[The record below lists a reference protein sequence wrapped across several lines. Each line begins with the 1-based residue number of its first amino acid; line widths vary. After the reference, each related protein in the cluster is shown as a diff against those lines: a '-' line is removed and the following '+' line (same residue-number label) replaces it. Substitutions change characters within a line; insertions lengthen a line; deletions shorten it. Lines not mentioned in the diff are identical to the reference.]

1 MRQSGPFRA
10 SPVISLARYAT
21 LLEQAELRRTIIA
34 SVIGRLPIGIL
45 GLAILLATQAASGSF
60 GHAGAVA
67 ASYLAGLA
75 AMAPVLGRVIDRT
88 GPSRILL
95 ACAVL
100 FPATLLTLVAALY
113 YGAPA
118 WTAFVLSALAGASFP
133 PITVCLR
140 TFLRQRLAEEAQL
153 ATAYSLESVLIEIIF
168 IVGPMLVALFVA
180 YLSAGAA
187 VLFAAACG
195 FAGTLLFRRSPV
207 LAHWRIEQRHA
218 ASLVGPL
225 SVRGF
230 VPLLAVILAYSG
242 AFGLLE
248 IGVTAFAAEA
258 GKPALAGLIL
268 GLMSVGSAFG
278 GLAYGSRNWR
288 LQLPQQFSLMLLLMG
303 LGIAALSLIGNAIV
317 FVVLGVVAGVV
328 MAPALIIQSMLVA
341 KIAPPQYATE
351 AFTWSTSC
359 LLTGVGLGLA
369 AGGLLLEGADPAAVF
384 GTAGAV
390 STAAAVLA
398 YTTLRRA

>member
-1 MRQSGPFRA
+1 M
-10 SPVISLARYAT
+10 ISLSRYAT
-21 LLEQAELRRTIIA
+21 LLERPELRRTIVA

-67 ASYLAGLA
+67 ACYLAGLA
-75 AMAPVLGRVIDRT
+75 TMAPVLGRVIDRT

-95 ACAVL
+95 GCAVL
-100 FPATLLTLVAALY
+100 FPATLVTLVAALNF
-113 YGAPA
+113 GAPV
-118 WTAFVLSALAGASFP
+118 WTSFALAALAGASFP

-140 TFLRQRLAEEAQL
+140 TFLRQRLVEEAQL
-153 ATAYSLESVLIEIIF
+153 ATAYSLESVLIEVIF
-168 IVGPMLVALFVA
+168 IIGPMLVALFVA
-180 YLSAGAA
+180 YLSASAA

-195 FAGTLLFRRSPV
+195 LAGTLLFRRSPV
-207 LAHWRIEQRHA
+207 LAHWRIAQRHA
-218 ASLVGPL
+218 ASLTGPL

-258 GKPALAGLIL
+258 GRPALAGLIL

-288 LQLPQQFSLMLLLMG
+288 LQLPQQFALMLLLMG
-303 LGIAALSLIGNAIV
+303 FGMAALALIGNTIL
-317 FVVLGVVAGVV
+317 FVVLGVAAGVV

-341 KIAPPQYATE
+341 KIAPPHFATE

-369 AGGLLLEGADPAAVF
+369 AGGMLLESASSAAVF
-384 GTAGAV
+384 SAAGAV
-390 STAAAVLA
+390 STVAAVLA
-398 YTTLRRA
+398 YLSLRRA

>member
-1 MRQSGPFRA
+1 
-10 SPVISLARYAT
+10 VISLARYAT